1 MPASSTKAPQTLIQ
15 TDNGTST
22 FWMIAFAFAVGVAA
36 GFGSIIFR
44 DMIGLVHNLSFDG
57 RLSLAFNVN
66 QHDTRSVW
74 GIGIIFV
81 PVIGAVIVTWLTQ
94 KFASEARGHG
104 VPEVMHA
111 IYYGKGKIRPAVAV
125 VKSIAS
131 SISIGT
137 GGSVGR
143 EGPIIQIGAAFASM
157 LGQMFKTNTR
167 QRVVLIAAGAAAGI
181 AATFNTPIAGLAFA
195 IELML
200 VTISAVNV
208 ALVAIATVTATMVS
222 NLLLGVDPTFYV
234 PHLTSP
240 VMHALNP
247 LLLFSLIPFAVIAG
261 LVSALFIH
269 SIYWFEDHS
278 AALFKNPYYRHMTG
292 MFFLG
297 IILYL
302 MMRYTGAYYV
312 AGVGYSTILDV
323 LNHVITNPFFLL
335 SLCALKMLATGLT
348 LGSGASGGVFSPS
361 LFIGATLGAAYGG
374 LFNTLLPGVH
384 IPVAVFAISGMAALV
399 GGSTGAVL
407 TAIIMTFEQTHDYG
421 VILPIMLAVAISYAV
436 RVKLTNQSIY
446 TLKLYRRGIFLPQ
459 GLQAAVSATKRAFD
473 FMEKHFSIIDITKID
488 DWTQQQ
494 SGESTPQCA
503 IITENNQVVGVV
515 SRELNYLI
523 SDLDASSLIDK
534 SFVFLSEHT
543 TWPSIMR
550 EMQQNNAKVIL
561 VTRSKKQTAPKDIT
575 GIITRHEIYKSSQ
588 KLAAILQ

>member
-1 MPASSTKAPQTLIQ
+1 MSKTTVSRRGSDAGVSLL
-15 TDNGTST
+15 
-22 FWMIAFAFAVGVAA
+22 WMLLFAFTVGVAA
-36 GFGSIIFR
+36 GFGSIIFK
-44 DMIGLVHNLSFDG
+44 DMIGFVHNLSFDG
-57 RLSLAFNVN
+57 RLSTAFNVN
-66 QHDTRSVW
+66 EHSAKSIW

-81 PVIGAVIVTWLTQ
+81 PVVGAAIVTWLTQ

-111 IYYGKGKIRPAVAV
+111 IYYGEGKIRPIVAI

-157 LGQMFKTNTR
+157 LGQILKTNVR
-167 QRVVLIAAGAAAGI
+167 QRIVLIAAGAAAGI
-181 AATFNTPIAGLAFA
+181 AATFNTPIAGLCFA

-208 ALVAIATVTATMVS
+208 AIVAIATVTATMVS

-247 LLLFSLIPFAVIAG
+247 LVLISLIPFAVIAG

-269 SIYWFEDHS
+269 SIYWFEDRS
-278 AALFKNPYYRHMTG
+278 AMLIKNPYYRHMTG

-302 MMRYTGAYYV
+302 MMRYTGEYYV
-312 AGVGYSTILDV
+312 AGVGYATILDI
-323 LNHVITNPFFLL
+323 LNHVLTNPFFLI
-335 SLCALKMLATGLT
+335 SLCALKILATGLT

-374 LFNTLLPGVH
+374 LLNMIVPGAH
-384 IPVAVFAISGMAALV
+384 IPISIFAISGMASLV

-421 VILPIMLAVAISYAV
+421 VILPIMLSVAISYGI
-436 RVKLTNQSIY
+436 RVKITNQTIY

-459 GLQAAVSATKRAFD
+459 GLQAAISSTKRAID
-473 FMEKHFSIIDITKID
+473 FMEKHFSTIELAEIDN
-488 DWTQQQ
+488 WTQQQ
-494 SGESTPQCA
+494 SGETTPQCA
-503 IITENNQVVGVV
+503 VVTENNNIIGAIR
-515 SRELNYLI
+515 RELNYLI
-523 SDLDASSLIDK
+523 SDVDASTLLDR
-534 SFVFLSEHT
+534 SFILLPENT
-543 TWPSIMR
+543 TWPTILR
-550 EMQQNNAKVIL
+550 EMQDKNANIIL
-561 VTRSKKQTAPKDIT
+561 VTKHKRSTSPKDVT